1 MSMTEFAFRLGVV
14 GHRNVAAEHVPDL
27 EAEITRHLQRLSE
40 LLSTS
45 YSGASVVSP
54 IPITIV
60 SALAEGADRIFART
74 ALNVLGAR
82 AKLVAVLP
90 APAEDYARDF
100 PGTASEFRDLLALC
114 VEVNVVPPK
123 PSDTREAK
131 YRRSWEMICAQS
143 NLLFALWDLKPG
155 LAAGTAECIR
165 TRCFS
170 AAQTHFGE
178 PYMAGPVVVVPTA
191 RSESS
196 AAIAK
201 DPLVVHLERNG
212 WISSDLGPVV
222 GRLNAMEAHKAWL
235 ADYAAVALA
244 VGAESAG
251 RGEATSLA
259 QIFAA
264 SDAVATTQRQFVN
277 ARLKTIAITLYVL
290 MMLFIVVGNVF
301 PIVPVHLLGPA
312 VTVVGVIGWA
322 FMRKHAAHRLFV
334 CARVM
339 AEGVRAQIAL
349 NKMGIDRRAV
359 DLLRFRSGPIS
370 TTLREL
376 LRSLGPARPERSG
389 DYADCAGWLTEQVQ
403 YYTGSAVLRQT
414 QFVRREWIRKQVL
427 VGGGTVILAMVA
439 FAQTIA
445 WLADL
450 TIPRQM
456 TTFVLAFT
464 VAIMMIGVLMGL
476 HTQQMQ
482 LRDQGESFARM
493 REVLLTYRDWM
504 QAAGNAQNDHTNQQK
519 SDAAQWVLAQ
529 AMAEHEDWCLR
540 HANPVG

>member
-1 MSMTEFAFRLGVV
+1 
-14 GHRNVAAEHVPDL
+14 
-27 EAEITRHLQRLSE
+27 
-40 LLSTS
+40 
-45 YSGASVVSP
+45 
-54 IPITIV
+54 
-60 SALAEGADRIFART
+60 
-74 ALNVLGAR
+74 
-82 AKLVAVLP
+82 
-90 APAEDYARDF
+90 
-100 PGTASEFRDLLALC
+100 
-114 VEVNVVPPK
+114 
-123 PSDTREAK
+123 
-131 YRRSWEMICAQS
+131 
-143 NLLFALWDLKPG
+143 
-155 LAAGTAECIR
+155 
-165 TRCFS
+165 
-170 AAQTHFGE
+170 
-178 PYMAGPVVVVPTA
+178 
-191 RSESS
+191 
-196 AAIAK
+196 
-201 DPLVVHLERNG
+201 
-212 WISSDLGPVV
+212 
-222 GRLNAMEAHKAWL
+222 
-235 ADYAAVALA
+235 
-244 VGAESAG
+244 
-251 RGEATSLA
+251 
-259 QIFAA
+259 
-264 SDAVATTQRQFVN
+264 
-277 ARLKTIAITLYVL
+277 
-290 MMLFIVVGNVF
+290 VVGNVF

-376 LRSLGPARPERSG
+376 LRSLGPAQPERAG

-403 YYTGSAVLRQT
+403 YYTGSAVLRQS

-427 VGGGTVILAMVA
+427 VGGGTVILAMAA